1 MNRDFQV
8 TFLTIKKWSN
18 LIILPV
24 GMVVLIWS
32 LFSHSGLMFLLGSL
46 MLLLW
51 LAVSCMWIV
60 PTGNVGFIRNLGKL
74 RAKSYGD
81 GPRLRI
87 PIISETFLLN
97 VMVQT
102 KDISDTKMVLS
113 RNKITIK
120 ATLTFQLEERYAYI
134 VFRMMGA
141 DYYNTHVA
149 KWVDACFDTV
159 VSKLTYPHFQALKA
173 DVEGWVS
180 KLVAYELALKSS
192 DMTEELVGE
201 LRLPAEF
208 EATACELVSAREQ
221 IPNPAKDPSNPAHSL
236 LPDFVDGDLI
246 KDVLAVSESETEEV
260 QRMELR
266 EEMVDLPGVNLFKN
280 VSVKL
285 NEVKFE
291 DSYEQ
296 ARAQVAVRRAEV
308 IETRLKA
315 EKAREAA
322 QGIKDADIIKA
333 EGKARE
339 VELIEGAKN
348 LKAKELGDFM
358 MANPYMLKKILAEN
372 FPKVFGGANPVIN
385 LDDMLGI
392 KPIIK

>member
-24 GMVVLIWS
+24 GMVMLILS
-32 LFSHSGLMFLLGSL
+32 LFTHNGWMFIGGSL
-46 MLLLW
+46 LLVLW
-51 LAVSCMWIV
+51 LVISVLWIV

-74 RAKSYGD
+74 DSKSYGD
-81 GPRLRI
+81 GPKLRI
-87 PIISETFLLN
+87 PLISETFLLN

-113 RNKITIK
+113 RNKLTIK
-120 ATLTFQLEERYAYI
+120 ATLTYQLEEKYAYI

-141 DYYNTHVA
+141 DYYTTHVA
-149 KWVDACFDTV
+149 KWVDATFDTA

-173 DVEGWVS
+173 NVETWVS
-180 KLVAYELALKSS
+180 KLVAYELASKSS
-192 DMTEELVGE
+192 DMTEELVEE
-201 LRLPAEF
+201 LGLPEEF
-208 EATACELVSAREQ
+208 EVTACELVPARQQ

-246 KDVLAVSESETEEV
+246 KDTLAVSESETEEV

-266 EEMVDLPGVNLFKN
+266 EELILLPGVNLFKN
-280 VSVKL
+280 VSVKI

-291 DSYEQ
+291 DAYEQ

-348 LKAKELGDFM
+348 LKAKELGDYM

>member
-1 MNRDFQV
+1 M
-8 TFLTIKKWSN
+8 
-18 LIILPV
+18 LPV
-24 GMVVLIWS
+24 GMVMLILS
-32 LFSHSGLMFLLGSL
+32 LFIHNGWMFIGGSL
-46 MLLLW
+46 LFILW
-51 LAVSCMWIV
+51 LAIAVMWIV

-74 RAKSYGD
+74 DAKSYGD
-81 GPRLRI
+81 GPKLRI
-87 PIISETFLLN
+87 PLISETFLLN

-120 ATLTFQLEERYAYI
+120 ATLTYQLEERYAYI

-149 KWVDACFDTV
+149 KWVDATFDTA

-173 DVEGWVS
+173 DVESWVS

-208 EATACELVSAREQ
+208 EATACELVPARER
-221 IPNPAKDPSNPAHSL
+221 IPNPYKDPSNSAHAM
-236 LPDFVDGDLI
+236 LPDYIDGDLI
-246 KDVLAVSESETEEV
+246 KDKLAVSETETEEV

-266 EEMVDLPGVNLFKN
+266 EELVYLPGVNLFKN
-280 VSVKL
+280 VSVKI

-291 DSYEQ
+291 DAYEQ

-308 IETRLKA
+308 VETRLKA

-322 QGIKDADIIKA
+322 QGIKDSDIIKA

-358 MANPYMLKKILAEN
+358 MKNPYMLKKILAEN

-392 KPIIK
+392 KPIIH

>member
-1 MNRDFQV
+1 MNREFEIK
-8 TFLTIKKWSN
+8 FLTIKKWSN
-18 LIILPV
+18 LIMFPV

-32 LFSHSGLMFLLGSL
+32 LFSHSGWMFLLGSL

-51 LAVSCMWIV
+51 LTIAIMWIV

-74 RAKSYGD
+74 SPTSYGD
-81 GPRLRI
+81 GPRFRI
-87 PIISETFLLN
+87 PLISETFLLS

-113 RNKITIK
+113 RNKIAIK
-120 ATLTFQLEERYAYI
+120 ATLTYQLEEKYAYI

-141 DYYNTHVA
+141 DYYTTHVA
-149 KWVDACFDTV
+149 KWVDATFDTA

-173 DVEGWVS
+173 DVEMWVS

-201 LRLPAEF
+201 LHLPTKF
-208 EATACELVSAREQ
+208 EVTACELVPAREQ
-221 IPNPAKDPSNPAHSL
+221 VPNPAKDPSNPAHAL

-246 KDVLAVSESETEEV
+246 KDIIAVSETETEEV

-266 EEMVDLPGVNLFKN
+266 EELTLLPGVNLFKN
-280 VSVKL
+280 VSIKL

-291 DSYEQ
+291 DAYEQ

-322 QGIKDADIIKA
+322 RGIKDSDIIKA

-339 VELIEGAKN
+339 VELIESAKN

-358 MANPYMLKKILAEN
+358 KANPYMLKKILAEN

-385 LDDMLGI
+385 LDEMLGI
-392 KPIIK
+392 KPLV